1 MLSFRLGYLNLFGF
15 SFHKKCVVSLHC
27 EINNNRY
34 EAKTIYTSLS
44 DNRGYYGAIS
54 FDGSVSSMQ
63 YAWNTNEF
71 DSISYGHRIC
81 HTKTTIPSLLYL
93 SKVYC

>member
-1 MLSFRLGYLNLFGF
+1 MKQKQYILHSLIIEVTMVLLG
-15 SFHKKCVVSLHC
+15 
-27 EINNNRY
+27 
-34 EAKTIYTSLS
+34 
-44 DNRGYYGAIS
+44 